1 MSKRSPLIIGF
12 VLVAIGGWLLAQ
24 NLGVRLPDIS
34 SLWPALPVIFGLSSI
49 IQYFTT
55 GRKDSGMIFIGV
67 AAALVGAFFFMFT
80 LGRLRWGQM
89 EDYWPVFVL
98 IGGLSFSAQWI
109 VDPSRRGL
117 LIPAAVGLIVGLIFL
132 PSNLGLI
139 SPTLAK
145 RITQLWPA
153 ALIIAGV
160 GVLLRGMFGRKSSG
174 GSQ

>member
-49 IQYFTT
+49 LQYFTA
-55 GRKDSGMIFIGV
+55 GRKDSGLIFIGA

-98 IGGLSFSAQWI
+98 IGGLSFLAQWI

-117 LIPAAVGLIVGLIFL
+117 LIPAAVGLIVGLVFL
-132 PSNLGLI
+132 PSNLGWI
-139 SPTLAK
+139 SPALAK

-174 GSQ
+174 